1 MRAAAQTV
9 PFPHSEKGERNVA
22 GKENKKP
29 EGGNKKSFGAAFLHW
44 LPFYLMGAP
53 GLIYIFIN
61 NYMPLAGLQIA
72 FKNFNFAKGMWDSP
86 WIGFKNFEFLFKS
99 KDAFVM
105 VRNTLAYNI
114 AWIFIGMFVG
124 VSAAI
129 LLNEVQNAVAKK
141 FYQTAILLPYLMS
154 MVVIAYLVYA
164 YLSPSSG
171 LFTKGIERLT
181 GNTIQFYQE
190 PKWWPF
196 ILTFVHEWRGIGFGM
211 ILYLSSLLGIDP
223 GYYEAASLDGATKW
237 QQIRLITI
245 PLLKPTIL
253 MLLILNLGQVFRSDF
268 GLFYQVPMMQSPLFP
283 VTQTID
289 TYVYRA
295 LMQLNNVG
303 MSAAA
308 SFIQSVVGF
317 VFIVT
322 ANKIVSKLDE
332 NSALF

>member
-1 MRAAAQTV
+1 M
-9 PFPHSEKGERNVA
+9 A
-22 GKENKKP
+22 GKKNEKP

-190 PKWWPF
+190 PRWWPF

-268 GLFYQVPMMQSPLFP
+268 GLFYQVPMMQAPLFP

-317 VFIVT
+317 IFIVT

>member
-1 MRAAAQTV
+1 M
-9 PFPHSEKGERNVA
+9 SD
-22 GKENKKP
+22 KKKNNSD
-29 EGGNKKSFGAAFLHW
+29 GTKKRSFGAAFLHW

-99 KDAFVM
+99 KDAFVI

-124 VSAAI
+124 VGAAI
-129 LLNEVQNAVAKK
+129 LLNEVQSAIAKK

-171 LFTKGIERLT
+171 LITKAIEHLSGKT
-181 GNTIQFYQE
+181 VQFYQE
-190 PKWWPF
+190 PKFWPF
-196 ILTFVHEWRGIGFGM
+196 ILTFVNQWRGIGFGM

-253 MLLILNLGQVFRSDF
+253 MLLILNMGQIFRSDF

-317 VFIVT
+317 IFIVT
-322 ANKIVSKLDE
+322 ANKIVAKLDE